1 MKVKFKLSINQFYEL
16 LKHLQNSVF
25 DGLTELQILNIR
37 IFVKNGFKKIIDLEA
52 TTYDL
57 TKIKSFSI
65 DINQYT
71 AIMAHLGNERNNID
85 PYMLTVFITLQNQNK
100 QLLHLN

>member
-71 AIMAHLGNERNNID
+71 AIMAHLGNERNKID